1 MNSKQIEEITRL
13 RQLKLSPKEIARKLN
28 LRSSEVKAVLK
39 EQIDLLE
46 KTRREGKSLAP
57 LEKCLLNCEAAEKL
71 LGFQTK
77 NLNYSLKSDDEEN
90 EDEPGLAKII
100 VSRFENHRYFFAC
113 YLIDYYCLGVKEVV
127 GPLRVDSNKHTKLI
141 EEYSYLEDMIE
152 ISLTQAQSII
162 FGAVEYAR
170 KLGLSPHPD
179 WENAKGHLGQ
189 PAFDLPSIEFGRNG
203 KPFFLYQSNDDAETI
218 IATLKETVGEGNFD
232 YQELDKDSDLTIF
245 TQGDYV
251 VIIDN

>member
-1 MNSKQIEEITRL
+1 VNSKQIEEITRL

-28 LRSSEVKAVLK
+28 LRSSQVKAVLK

-57 LEKCLLNCEAAEKL
+57 LEKCLINCEAAENL

-77 NLNYSLKSDDEEN
+77 NINYSLKSDDEESQN
-90 EDEPGLAKII
+90 KPGFARIM
-100 VSRFENHRYFFAC
+100 VSRFENNRYFFAC
-113 YLIDYYCLGVKEVV
+113 YLIDYYCLGVKNVV

-141 EEYSYLEDMIE
+141 EEYSFIEDMIE

-162 FGAVEYAR
+162 FGAIEYA
-170 KLGLSPHPD
+170 KTLGLSPHPD
-179 WENAKGHLGQ
+179 WKNSKGHLGE
-189 PAFDLPSIEFGRNG
+189 PALNLQSIEFGKNG
-203 KPFFLYQSNDDAETI
+203 KPYFFYQSNDDAETI

-232 YQELDKDSDLTIF
+232 YQELEEDGDLTIIAD
-245 TQGDYV
+245 GNYI